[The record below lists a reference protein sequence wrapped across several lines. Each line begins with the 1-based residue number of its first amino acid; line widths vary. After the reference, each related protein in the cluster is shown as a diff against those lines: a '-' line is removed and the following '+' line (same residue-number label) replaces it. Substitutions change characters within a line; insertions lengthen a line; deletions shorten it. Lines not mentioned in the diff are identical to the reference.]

1 MAIKKSELYSTLWK
15 CCDELRGGMDA
26 RINKSPMAKGM
37 SFEKEDKKWEITG
50 YTDCAYTSPNIGMSC
65 VAHTTDSNT
74 INTTYRIFNLSLI
87 FIFNLPLRGLSTS
100 NS

>member
-1 MAIKKSELYSTLWK
+1 
-15 CCDELRGGMDA
+15 
-26 RINKSPMAKGM
+26 MAKGM

-87 FIFNLPLRGLSTS
+87 FIFNLALRCLSTS

>member
-1 MAIKKSELYSTLWK
+1 MKQNSENPFFGTYRT
-15 CCDELRGGMDA
+15 
-26 RINKSPMAKGM
+26 P
-37 SFEKEDKKWEITG
+37 FEKEDKKWEITG